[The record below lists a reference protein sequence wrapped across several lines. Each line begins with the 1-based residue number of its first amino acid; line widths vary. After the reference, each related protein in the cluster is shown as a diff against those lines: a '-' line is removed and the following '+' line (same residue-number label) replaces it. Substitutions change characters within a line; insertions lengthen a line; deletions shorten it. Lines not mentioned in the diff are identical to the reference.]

1 MLCSLWLQEKE
12 NIPLSNFLNWP
23 NLFIFL
29 RKFLAKLVQ
38 NSRFFASTGISKNN
52 ENTGDE
58 KENLLAD
65 LGISLG
71 KKFMFLDFIENVL

>member
-1 MLCSLWLQEKE
+1 ML
-12 NIPLSNFLNWP
+12 PLSGLLLTVLTQ
-23 NLFIFL
+23 NLYKIPRL
-29 RKFLAKLVQ
+29 T
-38 NSRFFASTGISKNN
+38 RFFASTGISKNN

-58 KENLLAD
+58 KENLLGD